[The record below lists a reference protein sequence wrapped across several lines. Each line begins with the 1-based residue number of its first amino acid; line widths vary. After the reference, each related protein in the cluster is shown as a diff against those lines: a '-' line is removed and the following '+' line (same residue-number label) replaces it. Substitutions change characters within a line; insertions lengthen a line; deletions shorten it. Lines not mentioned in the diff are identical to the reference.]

1 MTIDLLI
8 KIGGSCISD
17 KDQILNVLKSNSL
30 NASKLLKIN
39 SMIINQI
46 ADDLGDVYQSLN
58 KIIILTGVGT
68 PGHYTVLKY
77 QLHKGNNNT
86 LRQHLGLLEAQI
98 AVNQLRQEFLE
109 AFLRHKLPVVQF
121 YASSMY
127 ESDKRRIIQG
137 TTDNIEKFMLTGMV
151 PVISGDMVPD
161 ITMGYSV
168 LSGDQILY
176 DLAKKFKPKK
186 IIFGSDVD
194 GIYDSDPK
202 KNPDSRLI
210 TQISRNEIDSKI
222 EEIAGSDASGQ
233 LRGKLNEIKNLLDTD
248 FNDIAII
255 NLTKKGVLQKVLFE
269 EELSCTRFYK

>member
-1 MTIDLLI
+1 MSIDLLI

-17 KDQILNVLKSNSL
+17 KDHILKALKSNSS
-30 NASKLLKIN
+30 NASKILKLK
-39 SMIINQI
+39 SAIINQI
-46 ADDLGDVYQSLN
+46 AEDLGAVYQSL
-58 KIIILTGVGT
+58 KKLIILTGVGT

-77 QLHKGNNNT
+77 ELHKGNNNT
-86 LRQHLGLLEAQI
+86 LNQHLGLLEAQI
-98 AVNQLRQEFLE
+98 AVNYLRQEFLE

-127 ESDKRRIIQG
+127 ESDKRRIIKG
-137 TTDNIEKFMLTGMV
+137 STDNIEKFMSTGMV

-176 DLAKKFKPKK
+176 DLAKKFKPKR

-202 KNPDSRLI
+202 KNPNSRLI
-210 TQISRNEIDSKI
+210 TEISRNEIDSRI
-222 EEIAGSDASGQ
+222 EEIAGTDASGQ
-233 LRGKLNEIKNLLDTD
+233 LRGKLNEIKNLLNID
-248 FNDIAII
+248 FGDIAII
-255 NLTKKGVLQKVLFE
+255 NLTKKGVLQQVLFGE
-269 EELSCTRFYK
+269 EVLCTHFYK

>member
-17 KDQILNVLKSNSL
+17 KEQIFKALKSNSL
-30 NASKLLKIN
+30 DAAKLLKLKTI
-39 SMIINQI
+39 MINQI
-46 ADDLGDVYQSLN
+46 AEGLGVVYKSM
-58 KIIILTGVGT
+58 KRIIILTGVGT

-77 QLHKGNNNT
+77 QLHKGNNKT
-86 LRQHLGLLEAQI
+86 LKQHLGLLEAQI
-98 AVNQLRQEFLE
+98 AVNRLRQEFLE

-127 ESDKRRIIQG
+127 ESNNRRIIKG
-137 TTDNIEKFMLTGMV
+137 NTDNIAKFMSTGMV

-176 DLAKKFKPKK
+176 DLAKKFKPEK

-194 GIYDSDPK
+194 GIYESDPK
-202 KNPDSRLI
+202 KNPNSRLI
-210 TQISRNEIDSKI
+210 TQISRNEIDSRI
-222 EEIAGSDASGQ
+222 EEIGGTDASGQ
-233 LRGKLNEIKNLLDTD
+233 LRGKLNEIKNLLDND
-248 FNDIAII
+248 FGDIAVI
-255 NLTKKGVLQKVLFE
+255 NLTKKGILKQVLLE
-269 EELSCTRFYK
+269 EEVLCTHFYK